1 MKEQAENKELSQRQE
16 ARPVHILVVDDE
28 KDHSFIFQQFFRKQ
42 VKENIYRFSFSESA
56 GDALEVLTE
65 SASVDLVLSDIN
77 MPGMSGLELLEEI
90 SERYKNIKVIIV
102 SAYSDMDNIRRAMN
116 NGAHDFITKPL
127 DMFNVSLTIEKT
139 IRQIRLEREKDQM
152 MFFQSRMAQMGEL
165 LNLIAHQWRQPLNVI
180 NILMGKL
187 LVADSLEKLDTEG
200 LQKAVG
206 EVEEQTRYMS
216 KTIDDFSDFFKP
228 TKQMESAKVE
238 EVVENVLSMI
248 APMLEKYGIE
258 SEVKIERDLTITTFI
273 NEVIQVMMN
282 LLKNSLDVLVE
293 NKPPAPRIKVTTERD
308 DGVVRLCVE
317 DNGGGMDDDVL
328 HKIFQPYFSTKS
340 KNTGTGL
347 GLYMSKI
354 IVENHCQGKIWGE
367 NRVENRFENKERGAR
382 FTIELPAKS
391 S

>member
-1 MKEQAENKELSQRQE
+1 MKEQAENKEFSHRQE

-28 KDHSFIFQQFFRKQ
+28 KDHSLIFQQFFRKQ
-42 VKENIYRFSFSESA
+42 VKENIYRFSFSESG
-56 GDALEVLTE
+56 GDALEVLTK